1 MELNESLGFL
11 LSISAKLI
19 KRNLDLLLID
29 YNITSSQWAV
39 LKALSLENNLS
50 QAEIA
55 EKTNIDRA
63 TCGAIIDKLIA
74 KQLINKSLS
83 PTDRRSYIVSISAET
98 NDLVNHIS
106 HLAEQTNQQAL
117 RGFSANEQKQL
128 VAFLHSII
136 KNLEQS

>member
-11 LSISAKLI
+11 LNISAKLI

-55 EKTNIDRA
+55 E
-63 TCGAIIDKLIA
+63 
-74 KQLINKSLS
+74 
-83 PTDRRSYIVSISAET
+83 
-98 NDLVNHIS
+98 
-106 HLAEQTNQQAL
+106 
-117 RGFSANEQKQL
+117 
-128 VAFLHSII
+128 
-136 KNLEQS
+136 